1 MGELKIFFKG
11 PNLTYKAF
19 YFGKGIIS
27 LRKDFLFLYGLL
39 GPLYSMIDYSLL
51 SWSFSTRVL
60 SGLVKKNVIIEPYV
74 VQ

>member
-1 MGELKIFFKG
+1 MGKLKIFFKG

-39 GPLYSMIDYSLL
+39 RPLYGILSYSLL
-51 SWSFSTRVL
+51 HSLLIMRVL